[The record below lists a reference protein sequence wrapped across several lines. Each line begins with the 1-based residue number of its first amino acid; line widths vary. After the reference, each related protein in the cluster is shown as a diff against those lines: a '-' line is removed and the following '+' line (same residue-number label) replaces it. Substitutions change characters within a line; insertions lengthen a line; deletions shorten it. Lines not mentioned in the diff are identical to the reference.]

1 MLVVDA
7 THKSVSDFDHV
18 YFRAASSRFVPMVL
32 DIVTP
37 QTVCEKRMVAA
48 LEALGCTEGSLKEA
62 KDGFISLASTW
73 EKTPEWMATLDLSW
87 LAAEASDCNMEDDF
101 GAAEAMAQQE
111 VYAFVIVIVVIVFDH
126 SHPLSTL
133 RTSVITIT
141 TKTGH

>member
-1 MLVVDA
+1 
-7 THKSVSDFDHV
+7 
-18 YFRAASSRFVPMVL
+18 MVL

-62 KDGFISLASTW
+62 KDGFTSLASTW

-141 TKTGH
+141 TKTGL